1 MSQKGEPTDV
11 RKQNYQESIG
21 WYEAITADMFA
32 RPVAAA
38 PAAAEQKK
46 AG

>member
-1 MSQKGEPTDV
+1 VSQRGEPADV

-38 PAAAEQKK
+38 PPAAEQKK